1 MSRVILFDVNE
12 TLLDLCAL
20 EPLFERFFGDT
31 AVLPM
36 WFAQLLR
43 SAMVATITGEY
54 HDFGAIGQDALLMTA
69 ERHRVLLSPAAQD
82 EILAGMIHLPPHPEV
97 PRSLARLKED
107 GHRLAT
113 LTNSPPWIVEEQLA
127 NAGLKDYF
135 EKTLSIHTTRRFKPA
150 PETYQYA
157 AHQLG
162 IDLAGITM
170 VAAHDWD
177 IAGAQQVGCT
187 TAFIARPGMF
197 YSSLFEEP
205 DIVGEDLESI
215 IDQLLRSK

>member
-1 MSRVILFDVNE
+1 MSQVILFDVNE
-12 TLLDLCAL
+12 TLLDLRAL

-43 SAMVATITGEY
+43 SAMTATITGNY
-54 HDFGAIGQDALLMTA
+54 HDFGTIGRDALLITA
-69 ERHRVLLSPAAQD
+69 ERHRALLSSAAQD
-82 EILAGMIHLPPHPEV
+82 EILAGMIYLPPHPEV
-97 PRSLARLKED
+97 PASLTRLNEA
-107 GHRLAT
+107 GFRLAT
-113 LTNSPPWIVEEQLA
+113 LTNSPPWIIEEQLA

-135 EKTLSIHTTRRFKPA
+135 EKTLSIHTTHRFKPA
-150 PETYQYA
+150 LETCQYA
-157 AHQLG
+157 ADQLG
-162 IDLAGITM
+162 VTLAGITM

-177 IAGAQQVGCT
+177 IAGAQQAGCA

-197 YSSLFEEP
+197 YSSLFEAP

-215 IDQLLRSK
+215 VDQLLETV